1 MRYIDHFNRQ
11 HKNGH
16 VPTGPKDRSETA
28 SGGPDRIML
37 RFYSSAIARAMTKT
51 SDAIFVEE
59 YLYGRGR
66 EFKSGT
72 PLGREIP
79 IVEYRLGAEERQNPP
94 RNPQDILLA
103 TFDVIWDSYSIT
115 IDPATYSLHKE
126 KLEFEKNL
134 ERLREELGVNL
145 QPAWIAVGDQG
156 NP

>member
-1 MRYIDHFNRQ
+1 
-11 HKNGH
+11 
-16 VPTGPKDRSETA
+16 
-28 SGGPDRIML
+28 ML
-37 RFYSSAIARAMTKT
+37 RLYSSAIARAMTRT

-72 PLGREIP
+72 PLGREVP
-79 IVEYRLGAEERQNPP
+79 IIEYRLRTEKGQNQQ

-103 TFDVIWDSYSIT
+103 TFGVIWDSYSI
-115 IDPATYSLHKE
+115 DAATYRSRGEKGE

-134 ERLREELGVNL
+134 ERLREELGVHP
-145 QPAWIAVGDQG
+145 QPTLIAVGDQG